1 MLGLVLRSPFIIFAD
16 KRIVMKEYIASA
28 GRYADAE
35 NIYRRCGNS
44 GVLLPKVSLGFW
56 QNFGADAS
64 YENARAIA
72 RLAFDNGVTH
82 FDLAN
87 NYGPPPGAAEELV
100 GRMLKDDFC
109 THRDEL
115 FIASKAGY
123 DMWQGPYGSWGSRKH
138 LMASLNQSLSRM
150 QLDYVDLFYIHRF
163 DPVTPLDETL
173 QALVDIVRAGK
184 ALYIGISRWP
194 LEALVYANNF
204 LRERNVPPLI
214 FQGRL
219 NLLDR
224 AVQEEGIPAYCKEQ
238 GIGFI
243 SFSALA
249 QGLLTS
255 RYLGGIPS
263 DSRMARG
270 GSLQQDKLSPELQE
284 YLNSLNAIAQER
296 GESLATMSLAWVLA
310 QEGVTSVLVG
320 ARTPEQFAESLRCI
334 KVSQE
339 LSDGLPLYPH
349 KVF

>member
-1 MLGLVLRSPFIIFAD
+1 MN
-16 KRIVMKEYIASA
+16 EYIASTT
-28 GRYADAE
+28 RYDAC
-35 NIYRRCGNS
+35 NDIYRRCGNS
-44 GVLLPKVSLGFW
+44 GILLPKVSLGFW
-56 QNFGADAS
+56 QNFGAEAS
-64 YENARAIA
+64 YNNARAIA
-72 RLAFDNGVTH
+72 RMAFDNGVTH

-100 GRMLKDDFC
+100 GRMLKDDFH

-115 FIASKAGY
+115 FIATKAGY

-138 LMASLNQSLSRM
+138 LVLSLNQSLRRM
-150 QLDYVDLFYIHRF
+150 QLDYVDLFYIHRY

-194 LEALVYANNF
+194 LEALKYANTF
-204 LRERNVPPLI
+204 LRKQGVPPLI

-224 AVQEEGIPAYCKEQ
+224 AIQDEGIPAYCKSE

-255 RYLGGIPS
+255 RYLNGIPS
-263 DSRMARG
+263 NSRMARG
-270 GSLQQDKLSPELQE
+270 GSLQQEKLSPQLLE
-284 YLNSLNAIAQER
+284 YLNTLNGTAIER

-339 LSDGLPLYPH
+339 LCNDLPLYPH

>member
-1 MLGLVLRSPFIIFAD
+1 M
-16 KRIVMKEYIASA
+16 ENYTASSDRYSAA
-28 GRYADAE
+28 G
-35 NIYRRCGNS
+35 NLYRRCGNS
-44 GVLLPKVSLGFW
+44 GVLLPKISLGFW

-64 YENARAIA
+64 YDNCRAIA

-87 NYGPPPGAAEELV
+87 NYGPPPGFAEEMV
-100 GRMLKDDFC
+100 GRMMKSDFAPY
-109 THRDEL
+109 RDEL
-115 FIASKAGY
+115 FIATKAGY

-138 LMASLNQSLSRM
+138 LMASLDQSLRRLG
-150 QLDYVDLFYIHRF
+150 LDYVDLFYIHRY

-173 QALVDIVRAGK
+173 QALVDVVRAGK
-184 ALYIGISRWP
+184 AIYIGISRWP
-194 LEALVYANNF
+194 LDALKYANGF
-204 LRERNVPPLI
+204 LKAQGVPPLI

-224 AVQEEGIPAYCKEQ
+224 AVQDEGIPAYCAAE

-255 RYLGGIPS
+255 RYLGGIPEG
-263 DSRMARG
+263 SRMSRG
-270 GSLQQDKLSPELQE
+270 GSLTADKLTPELIE
-284 YLNSLNAIAQER
+284 YLNRLNAIAVQR
-296 GESLATMSLAWVLA
+296 GESLASMSLAWVLA

-320 ARTPEQFAESLRCI
+320 ARTPEQFKESLKCI
-334 KVSQE
+334 NSALLTSDS
-339 LSDGLPLYPH
+339 LSLYPH

>member
-1 MLGLVLRSPFIIFAD
+1 
-16 KRIVMKEYIASA
+16 MKEYIASA
-28 GRYADAE
+28 TRYDAAGD
-35 NIYRRCGNS
+35 IYRRCGNS

-56 QNFGADAS
+56 QNFGAGAS
-64 YENARAIA
+64 YDNTRAIT
-72 RLAFDNGVTH
+72 RLAFDNGITH

-87 NYGPPPGAAEELV
+87 NYGPPPGAAEKLL
-100 GRMLKDDFC
+100 GRMLKEDFA

-115 FIASKAGY
+115 FIATKAGY

-138 LMASLNQSLSRM
+138 LISSIDQSLSRM
-150 QLDYVDLFYIHRF
+150 QLDYTDLFYIHRY
-163 DPVTPLDETL
+163 DPVTPLNETL
-173 QALVDIVRAGK
+173 QTLVDIVRAGK

-194 LEALVYANNF
+194 LEALKYANDF
-204 LRERNVPPLI
+204 LRKQGVPPLI

-224 AVQEEGIPAYCKEQ
+224 AVQEEGVPAYCKAE

-255 RYLGGIPS
+255 RYLNGMP
-263 DSRMARG
+263 DNSRMALN
-270 GSLQQDKLSPELQE
+270 GSLKQEMLSPQLLE
-284 YLNSLNAIAQER
+284 YLNALNSIADER
-296 GESLATMSLAWVLA
+296 GESLTTLSLGWVLA

-339 LSDGLPLYPH
+339 LCKDLPLYPH

>member
-1 MLGLVLRSPFIIFAD
+1 M
-16 KRIVMKEYIASA
+16 ENYIASSD
-28 GRYADAE
+28 RYAAAD

-44 GVLLPKVSLGFW
+44 GILLPKVSLGFW

-64 YENARAIA
+64 YDNCRAIA
-72 RLAFDNGVTH
+72 RLAFDNGITH

-87 NYGPPPGAAEELV
+87 NYGPPPGFAEEMV
-100 GRMLKDDFC
+100 GRMLKEDFAPY
-109 THRDEL
+109 RDEL
-115 FIASKAGY
+115 FIATKAGY

-138 LMASLNQSLSRM
+138 LMSSLDQSLCR
-150 QLDYVDLFYIHRF
+150 LRLEYVDLFYIHRY
-163 DPVTPLDETL
+163 DPLTPLDETL
-173 QALVDIVRAGK
+173 QALVDIVRSGK

-194 LEALVYANNF
+194 LEALRYANSF
-204 LRERNVPPLI
+204 LRAQGVPPLI

-224 AVQEEGIPAYCKEQ
+224 AVQDEGVSAYCAAE

-255 RYLGGIPS
+255 RYLGGIPEG
-263 DSRMARG
+263 SRMSRA
-270 GSLQQDKLSPELQE
+270 GSLTADKLKPELVE
-284 YLNSLNAIAQER
+284 YLNSLNCIAVQR
-296 GESLATMSLAWVLA
+296 GESLASMSLAWVLA

-320 ARTPEQFAESLRCI
+320 ARTPEQFKESLGCI
-334 KVSQE
+334 NSPLLQPGE
-339 LSDGLPLYPH
+339 LPLYGH